1 MAGERGR
8 PRSFERETVLDNAL
22 KVFWEHGFQSTS
34 LADLT
39 AATGLNKPSLYAAFG
54 DKEALYLQA
63 LERYVHSEIA
73 QRLQLL
79 DAHED
84 ARTALAVFLRSMAAL
99 FTDAQQPGGCF
110 IINGTADQGGT
121 TMPAQIETA
130 LQQALQAGE
139 EKLRERLRRAQ
150 RAGQLGADVKP
161 ADLASVFA
169 TLLAGMAVLAKSGAR
184 RARLNAVIATALQGW
199 PGR

>member
-1 MAGERGR
+1 MTGERGR
-8 PRSFERETVLDNAL
+8 PRSFDRETVLDSAL
-22 KVFWEHGFQSTS
+22 KLFWEHGFQGTS

-79 DAHED
+79 DADDD
-84 ARTALAVFLRSMAAL
+84 ARVAIATFLRSMAAL

-110 IINGTADQGGT
+110 IVNGTADNGGAS
-121 TMPAQIETA
+121 MPARIETA
-130 LQQALQAGE
+130 LQQSLQAGE

-150 RAGQLGADVKP
+150 RDAQLPATVKV

-169 TLLAGMAVLAKSGAR
+169 TLLAGMAVLAKSGAK
-184 RARLNAVIATALQGW
+184 RARLNAVIATTLQGW
-199 PGR
+199 PGG